1 MNSLRIIDAC
11 TEEHFAAMSRIHARG
26 WHAAYPGHVPD
37 DYLRDVITEDHWIPF
52 FREAA
57 MSRIHARGW
66 HAAYPGHVP
75 DDYLRD
81 VITEDHWIPFFR
93 EDYATGRCRGLLLYD
108 GENPVCCCTCGPV
121 RLGPSPRQ
129 SEGLVIHGEAYRGW
143 GEIISFYTDPACTGR
158 GYGSVL
164 MEEALRRLRADGY
177 LNCYVFV
184 LRENEGARRFYAR
197 HGFAWDGT
205 EEHIPFP
212 HDMTCVDLRYTKQL

>member
-11 TEEHFAAMSRIHARG
+11 TEEHF
-26 WHAAYPGHVPD
+26 
-37 DYLRDVITEDHWIPF
+37 
-52 FREAA
+52 AA

-164 MEEALRRLRADGY
+164 MEEALRRLGPTATSTATSLSCGRTRGPAASTPGTA
-177 LNCYVFV
+177 LP
-184 LRENEGARRFYAR
+184 GTGRRS
-197 HGFAWDGT
+197 T
-205 EEHIPFP
+205 FP
-212 HDMTCVDLRYTKQL
+212 SPTT

>member
-11 TEEHFAAMSRIHARG
+11 TEEHF
-26 WHAAYPGHVPD
+26 
-37 DYLRDVITEDHWIPF
+37 
-52 FREAA
+52 AA

-164 MEEALRRLRADGY
+164 MA
-177 LNCYVFV
+177 VS
-184 LRENEGARRFYAR
+184 
-197 HGFAWDGT
+197 
-205 EEHIPFP
+205 
-212 HDMTCVDLRYTKQL
+212 YTHLTLPTIA

>member
-11 TEEHFAAMSRIHARG
+11 TEEHF
-26 WHAAYPGHVPD
+26 
-37 DYLRDVITEDHWIPF
+37 
-52 FREAA
+52 AA

-158 GYGSVL
+158 GYGSGERGGPPL
-164 MEEALRRLRADGY
+164 LRPARLCLGRDG
-177 LNCYVFV
+177 
-184 LRENEGARRFYAR
+184 GAHSLPPR
-197 HGFAWDGT
+197 H
-205 EEHIPFP
+205 
-212 HDMTCVDLRYTKQL
+212 DLRGSALHQTAIAARAATPCGRRVSRRVLGTRLF

>member
-11 TEEHFAAMSRIHARG
+11 TEEHF
-26 WHAAYPGHVPD
+26 
-37 DYLRDVITEDHWIPF
+37 
-52 FREAA
+52 AA

-121 RLGPSPRQ
+121 Q
-129 SEGLVIHGEAYRGW
+129 
-143 GEIISFYTDPACTGR
+143 
-158 GYGSVL
+158 

>member
-1 MNSLRIIDAC
+1 MNNLRFVDAC
-11 TEEHFAAMSRIHARG
+11 TDEHFAAMSLIHALG
-26 WHAAYPGHVPD
+26 WRDTYAGYVPD
-37 DYLRDVITEDHWIPF
+37 DYMAREIT
-52 FREAA
+52 
-57 MSRIHARGW
+57 
-66 HAAYPGHVP
+66 
-75 DDYLRD
+75 DDRW
-81 VITEDHWIPFFR
+81 VKFFR
-93 EDYATGRCRGLLLYD
+93 EDYETGRCHGLLLYD
-108 GENPVCCCTCGPV
+108 GDTPVSAINYGPARTENYNAGTREASDFPN
-121 RLGPSPRQ
+121 
-129 SEGLVIHGEAYRGW
+129 EAYQGW

>member
-52 FREAA
+52 FRE
-57 MSRIHARGW
+57 
-66 HAAYPGHVP
+66 
-75 DDYLRD
+75 
-81 VITEDHWIPFFR
+81 
-93 EDYATGRCRGLLLYD
+93 DYATGRCRGLLLCD
-108 GENPVCCCTCGPV
+108 GDTPVCCCTYGPV

-164 MEEALRRLRADGY
+164 MEEARAVSGRRLPRTAT
-177 LNCYVFV
+177 V
-184 LRENEGARRFYAR
+184 LSCGRTRGPPLLRPARL
-197 HGFAWDGT
+197 AWDGT

-212 HDMTCVDLRYTKQL
+212 TT

>member
-11 TEEHFAAMSRIHARG
+11 TEKHFAAMSRIHARG
-26 WHAAYPGHVPD
+26 WHAAY
-37 DYLRDVITEDHWIPF
+37 
-52 FREAA
+52 
-57 MSRIHARGW
+57 S
-66 HAAYPGHVP
+66 GHVP

-93 EDYATGRCRGLLLYD
+93 ED
-108 GENPVCCCTCGPV
+108 
-121 RLGPSPRQ
+121 
-129 SEGLVIHGEAYRGW
+129 YRGW

-177 LNCYVFV
+177 PSCYVFV

>member
-11 TEEHFAAMSRIHARG
+11 TEEHF
-26 WHAAYPGHVPD
+26 
-37 DYLRDVITEDHWIPF
+37 
-52 FREAA
+52 AA

-129 SEGLVIHGEAYRGW
+129 SEGLVIHGEAYRGR
-143 GEIISFYTDPACTGR
+143 GEIISFYTHPDHRGK
-158 GYGSVL
+158 GYGGL
-164 MEEALRRLRADGY
+164 LFEEALRRLKACGFQ
-177 LNCYVFV
+177 NAFVFV
-184 LRENEGARRFYAR
+184 LRENSGARRFYAA
-197 HGFAWDGT
+197 HGFRWDGT
-205 EEHIPFP
+205 HADIPFP
-212 HDMTCVDLRYTKQL
+212 PDAICVDLRYTRAL

>member
-11 TEEHFAAMSRIHARG
+11 TEEHF
-26 WHAAYPGHVPD
+26 
-37 DYLRDVITEDHWIPF
+37 
-52 FREAA
+52 AA

-121 RLGPSPRQ
+121 RLGRPTGAGGRSSPSTPPPPAPA
-129 SEGLVIHGEAYRGW
+129 EA
-143 GEIISFYTDPACTGR
+143 T
-158 GYGSVL
+158 
-164 MEEALRRLRADGY
+164 
-177 LNCYVFV
+177 
-184 LRENEGARRFYAR
+184 AR
-197 HGFAWDGT
+197 
-205 EEHIPFP
+205 
-212 HDMTCVDLRYTKQL
+212 C

>member
-11 TEEHFAAMSRIHARG
+11 TEEHF
-26 WHAAYPGHVPD
+26 
-37 DYLRDVITEDHWIPF
+37 
-52 FREAA
+52 AA

-184 LRENEGARRFYAR
+184 PPLLRPARLCLGRDGGAHSLPPR
-197 HGFAWDGT
+197 H
-205 EEHIPFP
+205 
-212 HDMTCVDLRYTKQL
+212 DLRGSALHQTAIAARAATPCGRRVSRRVLGTRLF

>member
-11 TEEHFAAMSRIHARG
+11 TEEHF
-26 WHAAYPGHVPD
+26 
-37 DYLRDVITEDHWIPF
+37 
-52 FREAA
+52 AA

-129 SEGLVIHGEAYRGW
+129 SEGLVIHGEAYRGP
-143 GEIISFYTDPACTGR
+143 GGDHLLLHRPR
-158 GYGSVL
+158 L
-164 MEEALRRLRADGY
+164 HRPRLRLGADGG
-177 LNCYVFV
+177 
-184 LRENEGARRFYAR
+184 GAAPSP
-197 HGFAWDGT
+197 G
-205 EEHIPFP
+205 
-212 HDMTCVDLRYTKQL
+212 

>member
-11 TEEHFAAMSRIHARG
+11 TEEHF
-26 WHAAYPGHVPD
+26 
-37 DYLRDVITEDHWIPF
+37 
-52 FREAA
+52 AA

-143 GEIISFYTDPACTGR
+143 GEIISGPTATSTATSLSCGRTRGPAASTPGTALPGTGR
-158 GYGSVL
+158 RS
-164 MEEALRRLRADGY
+164 
-177 LNCYVFV
+177 
-184 LRENEGARRFYAR
+184 
-197 HGFAWDGT
+197 T
-205 EEHIPFP
+205 FP
-212 HDMTCVDLRYTKQL
+212 SPTT

>member
-11 TEEHFAAMSRIHARG
+11 TEEHF
-26 WHAAYPGHVPD
+26 
-37 DYLRDVITEDHWIPF
+37 
-52 FREAA
+52 AA

-197 HGFAWDGT
+197 HGFAWDGGA
-205 EEHIPFP
+205 HSLPP
-212 HDMTCVDLRYTKQL
+212 RHDLRGSALHQTAIAARAATPCSRRVSRRVLGTRLF

>member
-11 TEEHFAAMSRIHARG
+11 TEEHF
-26 WHAAYPGHVPD
+26 
-37 DYLRDVITEDHWIPF
+37 
-52 FREAA
+52 AA

-184 LRENEGARRFYAR
+184 LRENGGPPLLRPARLCLGRDGGAHSLPPR
-197 HGFAWDGT
+197 H
-205 EEHIPFP
+205 
-212 HDMTCVDLRYTKQL
+212 DLRGSALHQTAIAARAATPCGRRVSRRVLGTRLF

>member
-1 MNSLRIIDAC
+1 MTLLQDGLIAFLSAVGVTTL
-11 TEEHFAAMSRIHARG
+11 
-26 WHAAYPGHVPD
+26 V
-37 DYLRDVITEDHWIPF
+37 WIVAGAF
-52 FREAA
+52 FRAGRPA
-57 MSRIHARGW
+57 
-66 HAAYPGHVP
+66 VP
-75 DDYLRD
+75 
-81 VITEDHWIPFFR
+81 
-93 EDYATGRCRGLLLYD
+93 GLLLYD

>member
-1 MNSLRIIDAC
+1 M
-11 TEEHFAAMSRIHARG
+11 TRG
-26 WHAAYPGHVPD
+26 GPPG
-37 DYLRDVITEDHWIPF
+37 
-52 FREAA
+52 
-57 MSRIHARGW
+57 G
-66 HAAYPGHVP
+66 G
-75 DDYLRD
+75 
-81 VITEDHWIPFFR
+81 
-93 EDYATGRCRGLLLYD
+93 
-108 GENPVCCCTCGPV
+108 GEF
-121 RLGPSPRQ
+121 
-129 SEGLVIHGEAYRGW
+129 
-143 GEIISFYTDPACTGR
+143 ISFSPAPACTGR

>member
-11 TEEHFAAMSRIHARG
+11 TEEHF
-26 WHAAYPGHVPD
+26 
-37 DYLRDVITEDHWIPF
+37 
-52 FREAA
+52 AA

-205 EEHIPFP
+205 EGHIPFP
-212 HDMTCVDLRYTKQL
+212 HDMTCVDLRYTNQL

>member
-52 FREAA
+52 FRE
-57 MSRIHARGW
+57 
-66 HAAYPGHVP
+66 
-75 DDYLRD
+75 
-81 VITEDHWIPFFR
+81 
-93 EDYATGRCRGLLLYD
+93 DYATGRCRGLLLCD
-108 GENPVCCCTCGPV
+108 GDTPVCCCTYGPV

-143 GEIISFYTDPACTGR
+143 GEIISFYTAPACTGR

-177 LNCYVFV
+177 LNCYVFS
-184 LRENEGARRFYAR
+184 AR